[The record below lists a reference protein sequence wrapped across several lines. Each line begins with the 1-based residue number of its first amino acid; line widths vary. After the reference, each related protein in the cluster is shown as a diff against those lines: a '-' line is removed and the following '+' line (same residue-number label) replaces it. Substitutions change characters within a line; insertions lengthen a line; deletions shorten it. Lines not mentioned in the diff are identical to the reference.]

1 MKQLIPIIITVA
13 LIAAMI
19 IICMP
24 KPPEDN
30 TATTD
35 VANIINSDSTTN
47 DKNGS
52 RFERISYDW
61 TTGNDIVYDKYTKVM
76 YTQSPHNGMLTVIID
91 ENGKPMLYKGE

>member
-1 MKQLIPIIITVA
+1 MKQLAVTVINVALTAAIII
-13 LIAAMI
+13 MI
-19 IICMP
+19 FVCAP

-35 VANIINSDSTTN
+35 VANITHSD
-47 DKNGS
+47 GS

-91 ENGKPMLYKGE
+91 ENGKPVLYKGE

>member
-1 MKQLIPIIITVA
+1 MKQLVVTVINVALTAAIII
-13 LIAAMI
+13 MI
-19 IICMP
+19 FVCAP

-30 TATTD
+30 TATPD
-35 VANIINSDSTTN
+35 IANITHSD
-47 DKNGS
+47 DS